1 MSPRRPRAR
10 APKEVLERRP
20 WLVEAPVR
28 SRPLIDTVDQLEEL
42 AALFDQGLISRTAF
56 EEQKRKVLGA

>member
-1 MSPRRPRAR
+1 MNPRRPRAR

-20 WLVEAPVR
+20 WLVEAPAR

-42 AALFDQGLISRTAF
+42 AGLLDQGLISRGAF
-56 EEQKRKVLGA
+56 EQQKRKVLDL